1 MERRQSPEEA
11 TRRWPKSGVTVS
23 DRRGRQPSPSRSA
36 YSVGVPNHPEDDW
49 TRPIPRT
56 PRGTGRRRDPR
67 DDWHEPA
74 YIDPRSDQ
82 EDGWGTDPGYADDY
96 PDDDRTRELPTGRR
110 ATAADYGYAEDEF
123 ADEQWIEQ
131 QYAEKTVEQSRS
143 GAREVSSR
151 GRPPSGPGGPAGRPP
166 RRRRRK
172 RVRLRRVLAVLL
184 LLVLAYVGSMIWAV
198 TSIWNSIDR
207 VDATP
212 TNAARPSGGSG
223 SNFLLVGTDSREDL
237 TRAERNDLVT
247 GHAEGSRADTMML
260 LHLPDSGDP
269 ILISIPRDSYLEI
282 PGNGTNKLNA
292 AYSIGGPPLLV
303 DTVEQATGLRVDG
316 YLEIGFGGFVEVV
329 STVGGVEMCLD
340 EPVSDEKTRLDL
352 PAGCQ
357 QLEGAEALNYVRM
370 RYSDPRGDLGRVE
383 RQREFLAALTHE
395 MATPGTILVPWRL
408 KDVGTATG
416 SAMAI
421 GEDTSMWE
429 TGRMALGMRS
439 ISNGSG
445 ESLTVP
451 IADANYPT
459 QAGSSVL
466 WDEAKAG
473 EMFEA
478 LRNGDPLSIEP

>member
-1 MERRQSPEEA
+1 M
-11 TRRWPKSGVTVS
+11 
-23 DRRGRQPSPSRSA
+23 
-36 YSVGVPNHPEDDW
+36 PNHPEDDW

-56 PRGTGRRRDPR
+56 PRGNGGRRDPR
-67 DDWHEPA
+67 DDWHDPA
-74 YIDPRSDQ
+74 YIDNQADQGASWQSDN
-82 EDGWGTDPGYADDY
+82 DDQAAQAGDY
-96 PDDDRTRELPTGRR
+96 DDQTRELPVGRR
-110 ATAADYGYAEDEF
+110 ATAADYGYAEGEF
-123 ADEQWIEQ
+123 EDEQWIEQ
-131 QYAEKTVEQSRS
+131 EYAEGPAEPAGSR
-143 GAREVSSR
+143 GREVSSR
-151 GRPPSGPGGPAGRPP
+151 GRPPGGPGGPAGRPP
-166 RRRRRK
+166 RRRKK
-172 RVRLRRVLAVLL
+172 RYRLRRVLAVLL
-184 LLVLAYVGSMIWAV
+184 LLVLVYVGSMIWAA

-212 TNAARPSGGSG
+212 TSADRPSSGSG
-223 SNFLLVGTDSREDL
+223 SNFLLVGTDSRENL
-237 TRAERNDLVT
+237 TRDERNDLVT

-269 ILISIPRDSYLEI
+269 VLISIPRDSYLEI
-282 PGNGTNKLNA
+282 PGNGSNKLNA
-292 AYSIGGPPLLV
+292 AYTIGGPPLLV
-303 DTVEQATGLRVDG
+303 DTIEQSTGLRIDG

-357 QLEGAEALNYVRM
+357 VLEGAEALNYVRM
-370 RYSDPRGDLGRVE
+370 RYADPRGDLGRVE

-421 GEDTSMWE
+421 GQDTSMWE

-439 ISNGSG
+439 ISDGKG
-445 ESLTVP
+445 QSLTVP
-451 IADANYPT
+451 IGDANYST
-459 QAGSSVL
+459 HAGSSVL
-466 WDEAKAG
+466 WDEVKAG